1 MIKKIVVLV
10 VAILSLL
17 TVAACQEDEGLTL
30 PDLTGKSKQEVVNI
44 MSGLGLQ
51 TSIEDVINIDIT
63 EGTFVSYGEGFE
75 AGQAVEPGTQVV
87 VQFAKF
93 ANVLPDLTGKT
104 QSQIYASFQ
113 KFPTLIIEIQTIE
126 TNDVAEGLFVQY
138 EDGLEAG
145 DIVNNNS
152 EIVVYIAEELIIPE
166 TGLIISKYYEGSDDS
181 KMIELYNTTE
191 EAIDLGNFSLTIY
204 KRLVTETQEIE
215 IPLTGTLAA
224 GETFII
230 ASSASSAEILLL
242 ADMESQDLVFIG
254 REAIALTYYN
264 GENTDVFGT
273 IGSGLL
279 YANDRTFVRHMF
291 VSEAK
296 STFELSE
303 WGIYAVDNFE
313 MFGSHPVSYPDT
325 FVLEDI
331 YKALDYYTQ
340 PGGVVEVEYIWNN
353 DGDTAYFTPG
363 FEDNDRVRFIGID
376 TLETGSGTLA
386 TDAKNYVASLLEN
399 AEHVYI
405 QHDPVSGIRDTYQ
418 RHLGLVWADDIL
430 VNYMVVKMGYSQ
442 NNYSDPTQ
450 ALVFN
455 GISLD
460 QWFKN
465 AEAYAQDNNLG
476 MWA

>member
-1 MIKKIVVLV
+1 MIKKIVVLF
-10 VAILSLL
+10 VAIMSLL
-17 TVAACQEDEGLTL
+17 TIAACQDEEALTL

-44 MSGLGLQ
+44 FSNLGLQ
-51 TSIEDVINIDIT
+51 ASIEDVINIDIT
-63 EGTFVSYGEGFE
+63 EGLFVSYGEGFE
-75 AGQAVEPGTQVV
+75 VGQVVEPGTQIV
-87 VQFAKF
+87 VQFAEF
-93 ANVLPDLTGKT
+93 ANVLPDLTSKT
-104 QSQIYASFQ
+104 QSQIYSAFQ

-126 TNDVAEGLFVQY
+126 TNDVEEGLFVQY
-138 EDGLEAG
+138 EVGLEAG
-145 DIVNNNS
+145 DVVNDNS

-166 TGLIISKYYEGSDDS
+166 TGLIISKYFEGSDDS
-181 KMIELYNTTE
+181 KMIELFNTTDE
-191 EAIDLGNFSLTIY
+191 TIDLSNFSMTIY
-204 KRLVTETQEIE
+204 KRVVTDTQEIE

-230 ASSASSAEILLL
+230 ANSESSAEILLL
-242 ADMESQDLVFIG
+242 ADMESQALVFNG

-264 GENTDVFGT
+264 DEDTDVFGT

-279 YANDRTFVRHMF
+279 YANDRTFVRHMY
-291 VSEAK
+291 VSEAV
-296 STFELSE
+296 STFDFTE

-313 MFGSHPVSYPDT
+313 MFGSHPIAYPET

-340 PGGVVEVEYIWNN
+340 PGGIVEVTYIWNN

-376 TLETGSGTLA
+376 TLETGSGDLA
-386 TDAKNYVASLLEN
+386 TQAKNYVASLLEN

-405 QHDPVSGIRDTYQ
+405 QHDPVSGIRDTYE

-442 NNYSDPTQ
+442 NNYADETQ

-465 AEAYAQDNNLG
+465 AEAYAQENNLG
-476 MWA
+476 MWK